1 MEYAHTHPGIAP
13 ICISISLLFLPLIAV
28 EVRVT
33 VHSAFMDIAAIR
45 LLSLGIRKGNSYF
58 CWFMQTASNRK
69 APHTRLW
76 FLWQV

>member
-1 MEYAHTHPGIAP
+1 MKTPSTRLTFQRFSLLPLSNLFMEYAHTHPEIGP

-58 CWFMQTASNRK
+58 C
-69 APHTRLW
+69 
-76 FLWQV
+76 